1 MRPCVKSAKGTEECM
16 KSFRSEYLN
25 VNWVRN
31 VHRSTQPIS
40 RQRFK
45 ILSLVVIIG
54 ITQYACLSTSTHKL
68 AEERAQEGDYQG
80 AVDMYQTV
88 IHTKPG
94 TSSARNAQLA
104 IGKLHID
111 EINRPEVGVRLYQD
125 LIAVTP
131 DSEEAAEAQY
141 RLGVYYFKA
150 ADYESA
156 QKSFDTIVNQFPHLE
171 RSHNAQL
178 MLAKSHE
185 SAQNFEKAMEIYDNV
200 ANRHPDAKRAGGA
213 LISKAR
219 IQKKFLRDER
229 EAKRT
234 YQSLVKRY
242 GRMEGAEETI
252 EEAKRELRSMG
263 ASIPEPDPPLASKHE
278 RLLDKQKLRRERD
291 RPRGRIELSP
301 AMDDSGLAADSGF
314 GVSPQ
319 EIMKAFGPIQLD
331 GQGTYYDAMLMIANS
346 MFQSENYRDAGALYH
361 RGIELADR
369 AESEV
374 DPYHYL
380 RLSVCYRK
388 IGLHQRAR
396 EVLKEALKKD
406 KRILNSIITS
416 GATQYINGE
425 YTKAIETYSS
435 VLELSPAK
443 TPELYWRLG
452 LVYKKMGEVEKGRE
466 YFERAIAADTDYT
479 DALQSL
485 AEVLHYGLND
495 TASAKIFQDLVD
507 AQNNKSFS
515 VVTTYAGEKTLG
527 NICYKYG
534 NYPRAK
540 SKYEAAARIAQR
552 EKKGATSQFKER
564 LLSNQSIYAT
574 VHAAMA
580 AYKSGMENKA
590 QAMIETLTTEYPE
603 HSLTLYG
610 RGQLAM
616 LKGEVD
622 AALAA
627 FKASIEKAPYSDV
640 VPLTL
645 GEYYLSQ
652 GFGDE
657 ALALW
662 EEFIKANPSPNRH
675 YRVLR
680 RLKAAQVQI
689 EVDSPKS
696 IP

>member
-1 MRPCVKSAKGTEECM
+1 METRPAGYLATCVK
-16 KSFRSEYLN
+16 
-25 VNWVRN
+25 
-31 VHRSTQPIS
+31 
-40 RQRFK
+40 
-45 ILSLVVIIG
+45 ILALVVVIG
-54 ITQYACLSTSTHKL
+54 TTQYACLSTNTHKL
-68 AEERAQEGDYQG
+68 AEQRTQEGDYQG

-88 IHTKPG
+88 IDTKPG
-94 TSSARNAQLA
+94 TSSARRAQLA
-104 IGKLHID
+104 IGELHID
-111 EINRPEVGVRLYQD
+111 KINRPEVGVRLYQD
-125 LIAVTP
+125 LITVTP
-131 DSEEAAEAQY
+131 DSEEAAEAHY

-156 QKSFDTIVNQFPHLE
+156 QKSFDTVVNQFSHLVH
-171 RSHNAQL
+171 SHNAQL

-185 SAQNFEKAMEIYDNV
+185 SAGNFEKAMEIYDNV
-200 ANRHPDAKRAGGA
+200 ANRHPDGKRAGGA

-219 IQKKFLRDER
+219 IQKKFLGDEK

-242 GRMEGAEETI
+242 GRIEGTEEI
-252 EEAKRELRSMG
+252 VEEAKWELRLMG
-263 ASIPEPDPPLASKHE
+263 ASIPEPDLPLASKYE
-278 RLLDKQKLRRERD
+278 RLLEKQQVRRERD
-291 RPRGRIELSP
+291 RPRGRVELSP
-301 AMDDSGLAADSGF
+301 TMDDSGLAADSGF
-314 GVSPQ
+314 GVSLQ
-319 EIMKAFGPIQLD
+319 EIMKTVGPIRLD
-331 GQGTYYDAMLMIANS
+331 GQGTYFDAMLMIANAV
-346 MFQSENYRDAGALYH
+346 FQSENYRDAGALYH
-361 RGIELADR
+361 RGIELTER

-416 GATQYINGE
+416 GATQYINRE

-452 LVYKKMGEVEKGRE
+452 LVYQKMGEVKRGRE

-485 AEVLHYGLND
+485 AEVLYYWLND

-507 AQNNKSFS
+507 AQNNKVFP
-515 VVTTYAGEKTLG
+515 VETTYADEKALG
-527 NICYKYG
+527 DICYKYG

-552 EKKGATSQFKER
+552 EKRGATSQFKER
-564 LLSNQSIYAT
+564 LLNNQSIYAT

-580 AYKSGMENKA
+580 AYKSGMVDEA
-590 QAMIETLTTEYPE
+590 QAMIETLTAEYPE
-603 HSLTLYG
+603 HSLILYG
-610 RGQLAM
+610 QGQLAM

-622 AALAA
+622 AVLAA
-627 FKASIEKAPYSDV
+627 FKASIEKDPYSDV
-640 VPLTL
+640 VPLAL
-645 GEYYLSQ
+645 GEHYLSQ

-657 ALALW
+657 AVALW
-662 EEFIKANPSPNRH
+662 EEFITANPALNRH
-675 YRVLR
+675 YRVQQ
-680 RLKAAQVQI
+680 RLKAVKTHI
-689 EVDSPKS
+689 ER
-696 IP
+696 